1 MAIQVMQYGNCVED
15 AIMVNALAL
24 MGVKAKGKV
33 EEQLRQGLPY
43 QTVETVME
51 NTGITAKMLAL
62 TLDISMRT
70 LMNHKKTG
78 TLSPTESDKIYRFS
92 RIFALAMEM
101 VGGKDDACEWMN
113 EEAPELGGVT
123 PMSLMDTDY
132 GAERVEA
139 LIENTMAGIP

>member
-1 MAIQVMQYGNCVED
+1 MAIIEMPYGNTLEGL
-15 AIMVNALAL
+15 MNQALEL
-24 MGVKAKGKV
+24 MGIKGNPTTV
-33 EEQLRQGLPY
+33 EKQLRKGLPY
-43 QTVETVME
+43 RTVETVME
-51 NTGITAKMLAL
+51 NTGMTTNAIAT
-62 TLDISMRT
+62 TLSIPMRT
-70 LMNHKKTG
+70 LMNHRKTG
-78 TLSPTESDKIYRFS
+78 TLSPAVSDKIYRFS

-101 VGGKDDACEWMN
+101 TGSKEDASEWMG

>member
-1 MAIQVMQYGNCVED
+1 
-15 AIMVNALAL
+15 
-24 MGVKAKGKV
+24 
-33 EEQLRQGLPY
+33 
-43 QTVETVME
+43 
-51 NTGITAKMLAL
+51 
-62 TLDISMRT
+62 
-70 LMNHKKTG
+70 
-78 TLSPTESDKIYRFS
+78 
-92 RIFALAMEM
+92 MEM